1 MRVQEYVRLTSS
13 VFAVFVGLSAV
24 VGVAL
29 VGQTASQAG
38 TSPRTPWG
46 EPDLQGIWTEEFDI
60 PLERPERYGNREF
73 LTDEEYAE
81 IDQRPGQTVSPIL
94 GLAKRDDRFTVEPC
108 GPVGIAAGCA
118 REQLTYI

>member
-1 MRVQEYVRLTSS
+1 MRVREYVRLASA
-13 VFAVFVGLSAV
+13 VFAVFVVLSAA

-60 PLERPERYGNREF
+60 LLERPERYGNREL

-81 IDQRPGQTVSPIL
+81 IDERRAAAPQQP
-94 GLAKRDDRFTVEPC
+94 
-108 GPVGIAAGCA
+108 AAGGWRPPERA
-118 REQLTYI
+118 GE